1 MHDTYTVTQTAQ
13 ILGIT
18 DRMVRKLIE
27 KGRFPNAYRVDPFNP
42 LGRYRIP
49 KQDVER
55 FQQARVLAAK

>member
-1 MHDTYTVTQTAQ
+1 METTYTATQAAQ
-13 ILGIT
+13 ILGVT

-42 LGRYRIP
+42 NSPYRIP